1 MIIQGLLLDIHAL
14 EEELIQFER
23 KYGLRSEIFYTTYID
38 GEEPENDEWVL
49 DFGEWASI
57 YKTWLMRQ
65 AEYHQIRLAVR
76 ERLDYRRLP
85 VLIDWYG
92 YEIWKG
98 DIKLYWYDSQPHP
111 NDFSL
116 QSTHPHHKHI
126 HPNIKH
132 NRIPAP
138 SMNFDKPNIPSLI
151 NEIEDL
157 IRKEI

>member
-1 MIIQGLLLDIHAL
+1 MKNPLRTPSDYETFLYTLSDNFSSIRNSTIT
-14 EEELIQFER
+14 FVR
-23 KYGLRSEIFYTTYID
+23 KGISLARVAGEIYFD
-38 GEEPENDEWVL
+38 
-49 DFGEWASI
+49 
-57 YKTWLMRQ
+57 
-65 AEYHQIRLAVR
+65 HQIRLAVR

-151 NEIEDL
+151 NEI
-157 IRKEI
+157 